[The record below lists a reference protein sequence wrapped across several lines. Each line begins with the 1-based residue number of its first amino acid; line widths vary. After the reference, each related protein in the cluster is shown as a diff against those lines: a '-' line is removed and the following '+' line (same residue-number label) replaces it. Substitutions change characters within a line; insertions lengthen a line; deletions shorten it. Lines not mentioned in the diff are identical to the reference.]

1 MNYAELTAAIT
12 AETENNDATFVAN
25 IPLMVQNAEKRIYQT
40 VKIPALRKTFTGTTT
55 IGDRYLALPAD
66 YLASWELST
75 VDADGIYTFLLPKD
89 VSFIREAYPNPATAA
104 NPRYYAQFDDTKLL
118 LGPTPDATYP
128 VEIHYFHYPETIV
141 TAVTSWI
148 GNNWD
153 NVLLYGALVEAAVF
167 MKSEEDIM
175 KAYSGQYLANLKLLV
190 EYSNGILRSGTYR
203 S

>member
-25 IPLMVQNAEKRIYQT
+25 IPLMVKNAEKRIYQAA
-40 VKIPALRKTFTGTTT
+40 KIPALRKTFTGTTT
-55 IGDRYLALPAD
+55 IGDRYLTLPAD